1 MAQYLSED
9 LRIRVIGAIEGGMS
23 RNGAARRFGVS
34 IASAV
39 RWMDEYLRCGRTA
52 PSRAAATAVPAGSR
66 RRLIF

>member
-23 RNGAARRFGVS
+23 GNGAARRFGVS

-39 RWMDEYLRCGRTA
+39 LLDG
-52 PSRAAATAVPAGSR
+52 
-66 RRLIF
+66 

>member
-39 RWMDEYLRCGRTA
+39 RWMDE
-52 PSRAAATAVPAGSR
+52 SR

>member
-34 IASAV
+34 IASAL
-39 RWMDEYLRCGRTA
+39 DG
-52 PSRAAATAVPAGSR
+52 
-66 RRLIF
+66 